1 MLSQCEID
9 VSSFP
14 YDEQECHISIGSWTY
29 SSQNINFRYFEQN
42 ADLTNFIESAEWK
55 LKSAILNNILR
66 RYNYYGK
73 ELPYTDV
80 TLTLK
85 IKRRTTYYL
94 INIILPPLTI
104 MFLSLLSFCLPSDNG
119 ERITLV
125 MSSLVAFTVYM
136 LIASSFLPETSTD
149 APFLVIFYLTIFFAM
164 SFCLGATCYSL
175 KNPNIT
181 FAEFLKRKPSCLLNI
196 FRSLCCN
203 KKKAEKNNSNSNG
216 EPSQNNNDTTDEEDD
231 QTTRVRTESST
242 KKKLDTYFF
251 SLFLVIYIVIVIVFA
266 CLLA

>member
-104 MFLSLLSFCLPSDNG
+104 MFLSLLSFFLPSDNG

-164 SFCLGATCYSL
+164 SFCLCATCYSL

-181 FAEFLKRKPSCLLNI
+181 FAEFLKRKPSCSCNI
-196 FRSLCCN
+196 RSLCCN

-216 EPSQNNNDTTDEEDD
+216 EPSQNNNDTTAEQDD